1 MSDRYIVATDRD
13 FFFTG
18 MQPAKLYKLTGCRN
32 RAVLAGTGTVDQMQ
46 ALADKLNGEV
56 DE

>member
-1 MSDRYIVATDRD
+1 MSERYIVATDRD